1 MTATSHRTFGVA
13 VVVLIGLV
21 AGIYLAFGIATAQE
35 TLGCDFLAY
44 RSAAERFLAQQPIY
58 DLSVTKT
65 GGCNQFQY
73 PPPFVLLALPFALL
87 GPVLGNV
94 AWMAFLVACF
104 VVGCSILPVR
114 PEVRLAIFL
123 IGAISWPFIF
133 GVRIGQVAP
142 ILFALFAVGWRWLD
156 RPIVS
161 GIAVGLGVVLKLQPM
176 IVLGWFAVRREW
188 LAVAAGLAVVGT
200 VTVISAL
207 IGLAAWA
214 DMLTLLR
221 NLSDAIDIPANVS
234 IGAMGYQHGLGL
246 AGASIL
252 QTIGIVAV
260 VALVVVCGLK
270 SSREAGYLVAVVASQ
285 VVSPIMWTHYA
296 LILLL
301 PVAWLLQ
308 RRQWWAA
315 AIPLSQAWILL
326 PFMPIEIYPVG
337 FYLALVVI
345 PLVDWRSRRAP
356 AAVPA

>member
-1 MTATSHRTFGVA
+1 MTATSNRSFQVA
-13 VVVLIGLV
+13 VVILIGLV

-58 DLSVTKT
+58 DLSITKT

-87 GPVLGNV
+87 GPVFGNV

-104 VVGCSILPVR
+104 VVGCAILPVR

-123 IGAISWPFIF
+123 MGAVSWPFIF

-161 GIAVGLGVVLKLQPM
+161 GIAVGLGVVLKLQPV
-176 IVLGWFAVRREW
+176 IVLGWFAVRRKW
-188 LAVAAGLAVVGT
+188 SAVAAGLAVAGA
-200 VTVISAL
+200 VTVVAAVV
-207 IGLAAWA
+207 GLGAWA

-221 NLSDAIDIPANVS
+221 NLSNAIDIPANVS

-337 FYLALVVI
+337 FYLTLVVL
-345 PLVDWRSRRAP
+345 PVVDWRFRRAP

>member
-1 MTATSHRTFGVA
+1 MTAMSNRRFRVLL
-13 VVVLIGLV
+13 VVLVGVV
-21 AGIYLAFGIATAQE
+21 AGYYLAYGIATAKE

-44 RSAAERFLAQQPIY
+44 RSAAERFLAHEPIY
-58 DLSVTKT
+58 DLAITKT

-87 GPVLGNV
+87 GPVLGNA
-94 AWMAFLVACF
+94 AWMTFLVACF
-104 VVGCSILPVR
+104 MVGCAVLPVR
-114 PEVRLAIFL
+114 FEVRLAILL
-123 IGAISWPFIF
+123 IGAVSWPFIY

-156 RPIVS
+156 RPLVS
-161 GIAVGLGVVLKLQPM
+161 GVAVGLGAVLKLQPI
-176 IVLGWFAVRREW
+176 IVLGWFGVRREW
-188 LAVAAGLAVVGT
+188 PVVAAGLAAAAAVAVVAAI
-200 VTVISAL
+200 V
-207 IGLAAWA
+207 GLGAWA

-221 NLSDAIDIPANVS
+221 NLSNAIDVPANVS

-246 AGASIL
+246 AGASML
-252 QTIGIVAV
+252 QGVGIVAV
-260 VALVVVCGLK
+260 VFLVALCGIK

-285 VVSPIMWTHYA
+285 VVSPIMWSHYA

-326 PFMPIEIYPVG
+326 PFVPIEVYPAG
-337 FYLALVVI
+337 FYLALIAV
-345 PLVDWRSRRAP
+345 PLVDWRFGRAP